1 MLSFSPPGEGGSDSL
16 GRWVMSEWVGKVRDK
31 APAQRVTDM
40 SSASAWGL
48 ALPLARVLGWSL
60 D

>member
-16 GRWVMSEWVGKVRDK
+16 GRWVMSKQVRKVRDK
-31 APAQRVTDM
+31 APAHRVMDT
-40 SSASAWGL
+40 SSASA
-48 ALPLARVLGWSL
+48 LARVLGWSL